1 MAICGPLAVRRPG
14 AGEGR
19 ALQVVGATLLAV
31 VFAVCYLFFAYAFT
45 SVWCFFAAVLSLLV
59 CYGFYRY

>member
-1 MAICGPLAVRRPG
+1 
-14 AGEGR
+14 
-19 ALQVVGATLLAV
+19 LLAV

-59 CYGFYRY
+59 CYGFYRHQGHTGVMRSSPG